1 MKAKVWGEKSHGE
14 LTTLG
19 GKSVLSWERGEH
31 QAGWG
36 ETRLEGKIKPCSVSF
51 GRSQGKVIKG
61 VAVAGAGA
69 WGGLSLRNQAYNIA

>member
-1 MKAKVWGEKSHGE
+1 MVNSQPLEEVGAVMGR
-14 LTTLG
+14 
-19 GKSVLSWERGEH
+19 GKH

-61 VAVAGAGA
+61 VAVAG
-69 WGGLSLRNQAYNIA
+69 WGSGEVCL